1 MDITKDIV
9 DYIALLARLELEG
22 KEKELLANDLNSILR
37 YMDKLNELDTKG
49 VEPLSHVLPVNNR
62 FRDDIIDESF
72 IEISNNRFQTGY
84 LEIYNLTGQLIYR
97 EEMNNPEVIKI
108 SRSLFKS
115 AGIYVV
121 SIKTTNY
128 SFNKKLVVK

>member
-72 IEISNNRFQTGY
+72 IGKEPLKNAPDKDKGY
-84 LEIYNLTGQLIYR
+84 FR
-97 EEMNNPEVIKI
+97 VPKI
-108 SRSLFKS
+108 
-115 AGIYVV
+115 IE
-121 SIKTTNY
+121 
-128 SFNKKLVVK
+128 